1 MSARRELPTGVRAP
15 DASMSLLN
23 QVIRS
28 PLDPGY
34 RMVAELRSRVGAR
47 PRSPASRAL
56 LAAVALGLGLATT
69 TATIALRAPE
79 PSVLAAR
86 DLLEQQI
93 TERTTALEQQRKD
106 NAALAQE
113 IVALQASVLATDDS
127 PLAEQLAADS
137 LRSGATALTGPGLR
151 LTLSDAPMDGLEVD
165 PDKRVQDV
173 DLQIIVNGLWA
184 AGAEA
189 ISVNGQRLT
198 ATTAIRTAGSAILVD
213 LTPLIGPYVVEAIG
227 SSADMQTGLA
237 RTAAGQHLAT
247 LHTTY
252 GIGTKVSSENR
263 LTLPAARLAVLRSA
277 SVPFGVPRLTGS
289 ATNGPFGTGTPTG
302 TLGPTSDQSG

>member
-1 MSARRELPTGVRAP
+1 MPPPAREP
-15 DASMSLLN
+15 DASMTLLN

-34 RMVAELRSRVGAR
+34 RLAADRRARTGAR
-47 PRSPASRAL
+47 RRSPAARAL
-56 LAAVALGLGLATT
+56 LALVALALGLATT

-86 DLLEQQI
+86 SLLEDQI
-93 TERTTALEQQRKD
+93 ADRTAAVEQQQLD

-113 IVALQASVLATDDS
+113 IAALQSSVLALGDS
-127 PLAEQLAADS
+127 PLGEQLAADS
-137 LRSGATALTGPGLR
+137 VLSGATAVTGPGLR
-151 LTLSDAPMDGLEVD
+151 LELSDAPVDGLEVD
-165 PDKRVQDV
+165 PNKRVQDV

-189 ISVNGQRLT
+189 IAVNEQRLT

-213 LTPLIGPYVVEAIG
+213 LSPLIGPYVVTAIG
-227 SSADMQTGLA
+227 DSAEMQTRLA
-237 RTAAGQHLAT
+237 RTSAGQHLAT
-247 LHTTY
+247 LQTTY
-252 GIGTKVSSENR
+252 EIGTEMSAQRE

-277 SVPFGVPRLTGS
+277 SVPVGVPLLSTGAGGPVGTGS
-289 ATNGPFGTGTPTG
+289 PTG
-302 TLGPTSDQSG
+302 AIAPRQDDDG

>member
-1 MSARRELPTGVRAP
+1 MSESSHVPPPAREP

-34 RMVAELRSRVGAR
+34 RLAADRRARTGAR
-47 PRSPASRAL
+47 RRTPAARAL
-56 LAAVALGLGLATT
+56 LALVALALGLATT

-86 DLLEQQI
+86 SLLEDQI
-93 TERTTALEQQRKD
+93 TERTAAVEQQQLD

-113 IVALQASVLATDDS
+113 IAALQSSVLALGDS
-127 PLAEQLAADS
+127 ALGDQLAADS
-137 LRSGATALTGPGLR
+137 VLSGATAVTGPGLR
-151 LTLSDAPMDGLEVD
+151 LELSDAPVDGLEVD
-165 PDKRVQDV
+165 PNKRVQDV

-189 ISVNGQRLT
+189 IAVNEQRLT

-213 LTPLIGPYVVEAIG
+213 LSPLIGPYVVTAIG
-227 SSADMQTGLA
+227 DSAAMQTRLA
-237 RTAAGQHLAT
+237 RTSAGQHLAT
-247 LHTTY
+247 LQTTY
-252 GIGTKVSSENR
+252 EIGTEMSAQRE

-277 SVPFGVPRLTGS
+277 SVPAGVPLLSTGAGGPVGTGS
-289 ATNGPFGTGTPTG
+289 PTG
-302 TLGPTSDQSG
+302 AIPPRQDDDG